1 MTCFKESYL
10 FRLLTLLLAAYQD
23 SGLHRLAVRAGAWC
37 SRQIDESAILRPLC
51 REGAAARS
59 WPDSLACKLLSW
71 LVNLPGR
78 LLRCFY
84 LLLEGTF
91 EDSFFARLA
100 FRLGDE
106 TAVAEGWLILLLW
119 IIPYEYWNNA
129 YTLMA
134 FLALLLLLH
143 AGAMGRG
150 DRRLDVEAVGF
161 FPALFFGA
169 VVLGVVF
176 SLTRNASTRFLI
188 YHISAALCVLVT
200 VSALRSAE
208 ELKRLAAGAS
218 GCVAVSSLYA
228 IFQRL
233 SGLEVNESYVD
244 MDLNADMPSRVL
256 SFFDNPNTFAE
267 VLILLLPLT
276 LALILCSKHF
286 ISKLAAS
293 AAFVLGAAALG
304 MTYCRAAWIGIACA
318 MVVMLFLW
326 KPKLLPLFFA
336 LCVLAAPFLPLPPV
350 QGRAGGH
357 PPPSPLRGGPGHRR
371 RSAVREAAELLPRP
385 DPLRPL
391 PQHLPPGLGRNGR
404 PGLRGLCGLR
414 PLGGEAGGP
423 RRPALRRRGRPDHH
437 LRRLRRPL
445 RGPGLRSGGLPLELS
460 PGHVHLLVR
469 LRRGPGRSEA
479 LRRNRLNENRPLRNP
494 SNDAIMISPPCLCPS
509 NGKEVKRHGRDLEL
523 LACRRSKCA
532 QLLHLQVA

>member
-1 MTCFKESYL
+1 MTLLKESYL
-10 FRLLTLLLAAYQD
+10 CHLLSLLLAAYQH
-23 SGLHRLAVRAGAWC
+23 SALHRLAVRLGAWC
-37 SRQIDESAILRPLC
+37 SRQIEESAILRPLC

-59 WPDSLACKLLSW
+59 WPDSQACKLFSR

-78 LLRCFY
+78 LLRKFY

-91 EDSFFARLA
+91 ETSFFAQLA

-134 FLALLLLLH
+134 FLLLLLLLH

-150 DRRLDVEAVGF
+150 DRRLDVEAIGF

-169 VVLGVVF
+169 VVLGVIF
-176 SLTRNASTRFLI
+176 SLTRNASTRFLV

-318 MVVMLFLW
+318 MVVMIFLW

-336 LCVLAAPFLPLPPV
+336 LCLLAVPFLPGSIWNRILTIFDASDSSTNSRFPLFKSSPAV
-350 QGRAGGH
+350 PSPARAWA
-357 PPPSPLRGGPGHRR
+357 PPPS
-371 RSAVREAAELLPRP
+371 SAT
-385 DPLRPL
+385 
-391 PQHLPPGLGRNGR
+391 
-404 PGLRGLCGLR
+404 
-414 PLGGEAGGP
+414 
-423 RRPALRRRGRPDHH
+423 
-437 LRRLRRPL
+437 
-445 RGPGLRSGGLPLELS
+445 
-460 PGHVHLLVR
+460 
-469 LRRGPGRSEA
+469 
-479 LRRNRLNENRPLRNP
+479 
-494 SNDAIMISPPCLCPS
+494 
-509 NGKEVKRHGRDLEL
+509 
-523 LACRRSKCA
+523 
-532 QLLHLQVA
+532 

>member
-1 MTCFKESYL
+1 MTLLKESYL
-10 FRLLTLLLAAYQD
+10 CHLLSLLLAAYQH
-23 SGLHRLAVRAGAWC
+23 SALHRLAVRLGAWC
-37 SRQIDESAILRPLC
+37 SRQIEESAILRPLC

-59 WPDSLACKLLSW
+59 WPDSQACKLFSR

-78 LLRCFY
+78 LLRKFY

-91 EDSFFARLA
+91 ETSFFAQLA

-134 FLALLLLLH
+134 FLLLLLLLH

-150 DRRLDVEAVGF
+150 DRRLDVEAIGF

-176 SLTRNASTRFLI
+176 SLTRNASTRFLV

-276 LALILCSKHF
+276 LALILCSKHVV
-286 ISKLAAS
+286 SKLAAS

-318 MVVMLFLW
+318 MVVMIFLW

-336 LCVLAAPFLPLPPV
+336 LCLLAVPFLPGSIWNRILTIFDASDSSTNSRFPLFK
-350 QGRAGGH
+350 AG
-357 PPPSPLRGGPGHRR
+357 LE
-371 RSAVREAAELLPRP
+371 VIT
-385 DPLRPL
+385 
-391 PQHLPPGLGRNGR
+391 
-404 PGLRGLCGLR
+404 
-414 PLGGEAGGP
+414 
-423 RRPALRRRGRPDHH
+423 
-437 LRRLRRPL
+437 RRPL
-445 RGPGLRSGGLPLELS
+445 SGAGLGTAAVQRYVKLLNFYHARTPFVHSHNIYIQVWAEMGVLGFVGFVGSALWGVKRAAYAVRHCAGGTARTITAAACAALC
-460 PGHVHLLVR
+460 GALVCGLADYLWNYPR
-469 LRRGPGRSEA
+469 VMCIFWFVFAVA
-479 LRRNRLNENRPLRNP
+479 LGGAKLCAESLNERERP
-494 SNDAIMISPPCLCPS
+494 
-509 NGKEVKRHGRDLEL
+509 V
-523 LACRRSKCA
+523 
-532 QLLHLQVA
+532 